1 MANTPFL
8 LETRFTFNP
17 SLQQTFRLPPLRS
30 FPIKLSSGNNNVF
43 KLNYSPYKVIRYSSK
58 LRIKCFFMS
67 PKPKG
72 EYGIGGNPCREDNDI
87 KAVANEV
94 FWRSIKNIQKAL
106 QLPVVTG
113 VLLGLLILYNR
124 QHGCVALA
132 ASGGRTGGSSFS
144 SSSRPTSS
152 DSSYWSSSSTQP
164 SSSDSSYSSSTWPS
178 SSDYSNRSSSF
189 TRPKSSDSSYSS
201 STRPSSDY
209 SYSSKRQKTSD
220 TYYSSSTSV
229 EGGCSRPE
237 VGVDDIP
244 IFLFFLIM
252 ILLVVYSAM
261 GNSNG
266 WKILKVTFSACRENK
281 CSQAAETTLALLR
294 HPDYCISG
302 YSFVDEKW
310 SIEEVE
316 KIFNQ
321 FSIEERG
328 KFDEETLVN
337 VNNIRKQSA
346 RSKRSNGFRNEY
358 IVITIIVAA
367 GGEHKLP
374 PINSSAQLKEALQK
388 IASIPSSRIMAVEV
402 LWTPQMENDTLTQ
415 QEYIEDYWMLHPL

>member
-1 MANTPFL
+1 
-8 LETRFTFNP
+8 
-17 SLQQTFRLPPLRS
+17 
-30 FPIKLSSGNNNVF
+30 
-43 KLNYSPYKVIRYSSK
+43 
-58 LRIKCFFMS
+58 MS

-72 EYGIGGNPCREDNDI
+72 EYGIGGNPCRQGNGI
-87 KAVANEV
+87 KAVANYNEV
-94 FWRSIKNIQKAL
+94 FWRSIKNIRKAL
-106 QLPVVTG
+106 QFPVVTG

-132 ASGGRTGGSSFS
+132 ASGGRMGGSSFS

-152 DSSYWSSSSTQP
+152 DSSYWSSSSSTRP
-164 SSSDSSYSSSTWPS
+164 SSPDSSYSSSTWPS

-209 SYSSKRQKTSD
+209 SYSSKRRKTSD
-220 TYYSSSTSV
+220 TYYSSSTSF

-237 VGVDDIP
+237 VGADDTP

-252 ILLVVYSAM
+252 ILLVYSAM
-261 GNSNG
+261 ATQTDGRSSRSPTPPAEKTSVLKLQVGLLGTAKSLQRDLNRIAETADTSSPWG
-266 WKILKVTFSACRENK
+266 LSYIL
-281 CSQAAETTLALLR
+281 QETTLALLR

-328 KFDEETLVN
+328 KFNEETLVN

-388 IASIPSSRIMAVEV
+388 LASIPSSRIMAVEV